1 LTIRVIF
8 GLMNLFGIY
17 SEKMIQKLSLPI
29 SVQTV
34 YDHKRHLVSPRQI
47 IWEGNAVRIAQVG
60 LHHTVRDGRTLFHI
74 FSVTAQG
81 LSFRLKL
88 NTESLFWTLEEIS
101 DGLAN

>member
-1 LTIRVIF
+1 
-8 GLMNLFGIY
+8 
-17 SEKMIQKLSLPI
+17 MIQKLSIPI

-34 YDHKRHLVSPRQI
+34 YDCKQRTVSPRQI
-47 IWEGNAVRIAQVG
+47 VWKGSPVRISQVG
-60 LHHTVRDGRTLFHI
+60 LHHTFRDGRTLFHI

-101 DGLAN
+101 DGLAD